1 MKTLCK
7 FCYIN
12 SGTSLTYESNNDS
25 GASGEMLMLDENETK
40 LKGEQQDDRSPW
52 GTWLPS

>member
-12 SGTSLTYESNNDS
+12 SGTSLTYESTNDS
-25 GASGEMLMLDENETK
+25 GALGEMFMLDENETT
-40 LKGEQQDDRSPW
+40 LKGEQ
-52 GTWLPS
+52 